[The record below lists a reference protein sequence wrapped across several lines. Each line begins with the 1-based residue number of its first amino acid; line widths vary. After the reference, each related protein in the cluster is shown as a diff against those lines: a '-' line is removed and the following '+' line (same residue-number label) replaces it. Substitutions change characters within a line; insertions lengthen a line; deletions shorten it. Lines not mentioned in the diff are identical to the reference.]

1 MSIVIPIYDV
11 YYALIQNHIIDTS
24 HFTADDAT
32 DLERSVQQRF
42 DTQLDDAISRIMAQL
57 QSDSPGL
64 PIVTCQVT

>member
-32 DLERSVQQRF
+32 DLEKSVQQRF
-42 DTQLDDAISRIMAQL
+42 DTQLDDA
-57 QSDSPGL
+57 
-64 PIVTCQVT
+64 TCQVI